1 MGSKDVRVISGYGP
15 QENWNLEEQK
25 SFFRALEGENIK
37 AKSNDK
43 LVYMQLDA
51 HSKLG
56 PNIITHYQRVNRKFL
71 AEILQQKNAIYV
83 INSVKEKY
91 SGKYT
96 RRRNT

>member
-15 QENWNLEEQK
+15 QKNWNLEEQK
-25 SFFRALEGENIK
+25 KNFRALEGENIK

-56 PNIITHYQRVNRKFL
+56 PTIIPHYQRVNGKFL
-71 AEILQQKNAIYV
+71 AEILKKKKMQYM
-83 INSVKEKY
+83 
-91 SGKYT
+91 
-96 RRRNT
+96 